1 MKREYIEKEGDLLVK
16 SPITEE
22 FTAIVEHDEL
32 NGETMLCKESGY
44 IYMENIKP
52 ENMPGPIK
60 AKAVHD
66 SCGKVWHP
74 LTVQTT
80 TWIIFMDDS
89 VWTYAPIVEA
99 DIDSNETVRK
109 IDLAN
114 RKDFETFK
122 ECSEYANSL

>member
-1 MKREYIEKEGDLLVK
+1 
-16 SPITEE
+16 
-22 FTAIVEHDEL
+22 
-32 NGETMLCKESGY
+32 
-44 IYMENIKP
+44 
-52 ENMPGPIK
+52 
-60 AKAVHD
+60 
-66 SCGKVWHP
+66 
-74 LTVQTT
+74 
-80 TWIIFMDDS
+80 MDDS